1 VFWEWLIGTVCE
13 EHPDVI
19 FLSEAFTRPKVM
31 KALAKAGFA
40 QSYTY
45 FTWRNFKQELREYG
59 EELTQTETKEFL
71 RGNFFTNTHD
81 ILPTILQEGGPPAFK
96 FRVVLAATMSSTYGI
111 YSGYELCEN
120 TPVPGKE
127 EYLNSE
133 KYEYKVW
140 DWDREGNIADY
151 IGKLNQARRDHPALQ
166 EYENLRFVD
175 TSDDNILAYYKA
187 TPDRSN
193 IVLVVVNLDPFHA
206 HESVVC
212 LPLDDLGIERHGQF
226 RADELFTGESFLWTG
241 GEQRLTLDPQTTPA
255 MIFSIHKWVHQ
266 DFVEQDF

>member
-1 VFWEWLIGTVCE
+1 VL
-13 EHPDVI
+13 

-31 KALAKAGFA
+31 KALAKAGFS

-59 EELTQTETKEFL
+59 EELTQTQSVEYM

-81 ILPTILQEGGPPAFK
+81 ILPTILQEGGAPAFK
-96 FRVVLAATMSSTYGI
+96 FRVVLAATMSSTYGV

-140 DWDREGNIADY
+140 DWNREGNISEY
-151 IGKLNQARRDHPALQ
+151 IARLNRIRKDHPALQ
-166 EYENLRFVD
+166 EYDNLRFID
-175 TSDDNILAYYKA
+175 TSDDNVLAYYKA
-187 TPDRSN
+187 TPDQSD
-193 IVLVVVNLDPFHA
+193 IVLVVVNLDPYHA
-206 HESVVC
+206 HGSTAW
-212 LPLDDLGIERHGQF
+212 LPLEAWGIDHSE
-226 RADELFTGESFLWTG
+226 T
-241 GEQRLTLDPQTTPA
+241 
-255 MIFSIHKWVHQ
+255 
-266 DFVEQDF
+266 